1 MVAGRLLAVRRRAP
15 LRGVQIALT
24 VLLPLQESYEKRE
37 REEDKDIKT
46 VGSIV
51 GGHGRVGGIEVGCD
65 ADVLYT

>member
-24 VLLPLQESYEKRE
+24 VLLPLQVSYEKRE
-37 REEDKDIKT
+37 RGDKDIKT
-46 VGSIV
+46 VDSVV
-51 GGHGRVGGIEVGCD
+51 GGQGRVKGVEIGYD

>member
-15 LRGVQIALT
+15 LRGMQIALI

-51 GGHGRVGGIEVGCD
+51 GGQGRVGGDRGWI
-65 ADVLYT
+65 